1 VGAIDDRPKGIGAA
15 RVRGLVAFLFAAR
28 AGRTQRLCRGRPDMD
43 DFSLVVIALHVAA
56 VVAWIGGDLAMA
68 VVATSAE
75 GDDKLRGAL
84 ARKLYQRVAAP
95 GFALAFA
102 LGLYKLLT
110 GWRAATVDAN
120 GIVAG
125 GYAKAPWMHVKL
137 TLALVVIAVHHV
149 MGARAKKMM
158 RDGAKAGPMGV
169 LGIVV
174 AVCALGAILMVV
186 LRPFHG

>member
-1 VGAIDDRPKGIGAA
+1 
-15 RVRGLVAFLFAAR
+15 
-28 AGRTQRLCRGRPDMD
+28 MD
-43 DFSLVVIALHVAA
+43 DFSLIVIALHVAA

-68 VVATSAE
+68 IVATSAE
-75 GDDKLRGAL
+75 GDDKLRGKL
-84 ARKLYQRVAAP
+84 ARKLYSSIAAP
-95 GFALAFA
+95 GFTLAFA

-137 TLALVVIAVHHV
+137 TLALIVIAVHHV

-158 RDGAKAGPMGV
+158 NDGAKPGPMAA
-169 LGIVV
+169 LGWVV
-174 AVCALGAILMVV
+174 AACALGAIVMVV

>member
-1 VGAIDDRPKGIGAA
+1 
-15 RVRGLVAFLFAAR
+15 
-28 AGRTQRLCRGRPDMD
+28 MD
-43 DFSLVVIALHVAA
+43 DLSLVVIALHVAA

-68 VVATSAE
+68 VVATAE
-75 GDDKLRGAL
+75 GGDEKIRGTL
-84 ARKLYQRVAAP
+84 ARKLYRTIAAP
-95 GFALAFA
+95 GFTLAFA

-125 GYAKAPWMHVKL
+125 GYGKAPWMHVKL

-158 RDGAKAGPMGV
+158 NDGAKAGPMGI

-174 AVCALGAILMVV
+174 GVCALGAIAMVV
-186 LRPFHG
+186 LRPFQH